1 MRVLG
6 LFAGLASAAA
16 VSPSVCGSHPETV
29 PDCDKPDK
37 GSCGNACCVAELD
50 LSMDPAKAYAQT
62 LDVLKGLQDD
72 GFSYVTGG
80 DPNPG
85 DDLRPYN
92 VSKPKPFKFIF
103 QGRHDAPKY
112 KGPNADILD
121 FAIYESGSGSVLRM
135 SSLSRIHGAL
145 GDAGQNYKTLAFLAQ
160 KLTSSKPTPVHG
172 CGLPVASS
180 PASMQRGGFFD
191 LAMQTSPSVC
201 GPSPSKVPDCDKPD
215 MGSCGNACCLAELDL
230 AMDPAK
236 AYAQTLDV
244 LKGLQDDGFSYV
256 TGGDPNPGDDLR
268 PYNITEPKPFKFIFQ
283 GRHDAPKYKGPNAD
297 ILDFAIYESGSG
309 SVLRMFSLSRIHGAL
324 GDAGQNYKTLS
335 FMAQKLVA
343 SKKPVPKYGCGLTAN
358 AHVEILL

>member
-16 VSPSVCGSHPETV
+16 VSPSVCGSHPEAV

-50 LSMDPAKAYAQT
+50 LAVDPAKAYAQT
-62 LDVLKGLQDD
+62 LDALKGLKED

-135 SSLSRIHGAL
+135 YSLSRIHGAL

-160 KLTSSKPTPVHG
+160 KLTSNKPTPVHG
-172 CGLPVASS
+172 CGLPAASS
-180 PASMQRGGFFD
+180 PVSIQRGGFFD
-191 LAMQTSPSVC
+191 LAMQTSSSVC

-215 MGSCGNACCLAELDL
+215 MGSCGNACCMAELDL
-230 AMDPAK
+230 AVDPAK

-244 LKGLQDDGFSYV
+244 LKGLKEDGFSYV

-268 PYNITEPKPFKFIFQ
+268 PYNITEPKSFKFIFQ

-335 FMAQKLVA
+335 FMAEKLDA
-343 SKKPVPKYGCGLTAN
+343 SKKPVPKYGCGLTTS
-358 AHVEILL
+358 AHVDILL